1 MVMIKEINQNPER
14 YSKKGDRY
22 QISATSSITPLD
34 LPFGEMPEEEMLPV
48 LAVDGIIVK
57 VGEYKLI
64 SQTTLDTIRES
75 NNPHYDIKGNGEVK
89 GQPIGQTIPTI
100 TLNVTDLI
108 SVSKER
114 DILNRIGGV
123 TEVDYVYEGEVI
135 TDTNLSQALVEQINY
150 TLTQDI
156 NRPLDK
162 YTLAQLELSD
172 ESNYD
177 ITGLKVVTSQNIET
191 NIFDFTK
198 LTEFLKGVKERMK
211 ALNKDF
217 NLIKD
222 IHFKGM
228 IPNGVAN
235 YTITKRATSEDEQ
248 EDGDFNIV
256 YKTSELA
263 SVEKTP
269 TQQLQEQQAAAIKEL
284 ETTIEQNAAIQ
295 AQQLSG
301 AQAADSRT
309 QQYIQQQLEAT
320 KGQLES
326 IQKSLQK

>member
-1 MVMIKEINQNPER
+1 MIKQINQNSER
-14 YSKKGDRY
+14 YFTKSDRY

-34 LPFGEMPEEEMLPV
+34 LPFGEMPEEDMLPV

-57 VGEYKLI
+57 AGEYKLI
-64 SQTTLDTIRES
+64 SQATLDSIKES
-75 NNPHYDIKGNGEVK
+75 NNPHYDIKKNGEVK
-89 GQPIGQTIPTI
+89 EQPIGQTIPTI
-100 TLNVTDLI
+100 TINIDNLV

-123 TEVDYVYEGEVI
+123 TDVSYVYEGDVI
-135 TDTNLSQALVEQINY
+135 SGTNLSQALVDQINY

-156 NRPLDK
+156 NRPLDT
-162 YTLAQLELSD
+162 YTLAELELSD

-177 ITGLKVVTSQNIET
+177 ISGLKIVTSQDIET

-228 IPNGVAN
+228 IPNTVN
-235 YTITKRATSEDEQ
+235 TYTISKRALAEDEQ

-309 QQYIQQQLEAT
+309 QQYIQQQLDAT
-320 KGQLES
+320 RAQLQTL
-326 IQKSLQK
+326 QKSLQK

>member
-1 MVMIKEINQNPER
+1 MIKQINQNSER
-14 YSKKGDRY
+14 YFTKSDRY
-22 QISATSSITPLD
+22 QISATSSIKPLD
-34 LPFGEMPEEEMLPV
+34 LPFGEMPEEDMLPV

-57 VGEYKLI
+57 AGEHKLI
-64 SQTTLDTIRES
+64 SQATLDSIKES
-75 NNPHYDIKGNGEVK
+75 NNPHYDIKKNGEVK

-100 TLNVTDLI
+100 TINIDNLI

-123 TEVDYVYEGEVI
+123 TDVSYVYEGDVI
-135 TDTNLSQALVEQINY
+135 TGTNLSQALVDQINY

-156 NRPLDK
+156 NRPLDT
-162 YTLAQLELSD
+162 YTLAELELSD

-177 ITGLKVVTSQNIET
+177 ITGLKIVTSQDIET
-191 NIFDFTK
+191 TIFNFDK
-198 LTEFLKGVKERMK
+198 LAEFLKGIKERMK
-211 ALNKDF
+211 ALNKDL

-228 IPNGVAN
+228 IPNDVAN

-248 EDGDFNIV
+248 EDNDFNIV
-256 YKTSELA
+256 YKTSELV

-269 TQQLQEQQAAAIKEL
+269 TQQLQEQQTEAIKEL

-309 QQYIQQQLEAT
+309 QQYIQQQLDAT
-320 KGQLES
+320 RTQLQTL
-326 IQKSLQK
+326 QKSLQK

>member
-1 MVMIKEINQNPER
+1 MIKEINQNPER
-14 YSKKGDRY
+14 YSKKGDSY

-34 LPFGEMPEEEMLPV
+34 LPFGEIPKEEMLPV

-100 TLNVTDLI
+100 TINIDNLI
-108 SVSKER
+108 SVSNER
-114 DILNRIGGV
+114 DVLNRVAGV

-228 IPNGVAN
+228 IPNTVN
-235 YTITKRATSEDEQ
+235 TYTISKRATPEDEQ

-256 YKTSELA
+256 YKSSELA

-295 AQQLSG
+295 SQQLSG

-309 QQYIQQQLEAT
+309 QQYIQQQLDAT
-320 KGQLES
+320 RTQLQTL
-326 IQKSLQK
+326 QKSLQK